1 MLNGEDSS
9 YFKTGKGLRQEDPL
23 SPFLS
28 NLGGD
33 GLSKMLTE
41 ATSKGLTKG
50 LLEDFR
56 PGGIISLQYA
66 DDTILFSKAEESVLR
81 NLKCVLMWY
90 EQISGMRIN
99 FHKSELVPL
108 NLEEEEAHRL
118 AHVFSCPLGSFPIKY
133 LGVPLHYDNLSKED
147 IQPLVDKMLKKI
159 AGWRG
164 RLLSLAA
171 RAMLLKTCL
180 ASIPVYLLS
189 FIKFPKRAIKVM
201 NTHMSNYLWN
211 DSVESH
217 KYHLA
222 NWELV
227 SMSKEQG
234 GLGLPSLRDL
244 NISLLASWL
253 KRYNKDKENLWKE
266 LIDYKYDTAEP
277 NIFLSNTIG
286 ASSFFKGFMW
296 AAQAARMGY
305 KWKVGNGMKI
315 RLWEDN

>member
-1 MLNGEDSS
+1 
-9 YFKTGKGLRQEDPL
+9 
-23 SPFLS
+23 
-28 NLGGD
+28 
-33 GLSKMLTE
+33 
-41 ATSKGLTKG
+41 
-50 LLEDFR
+50 
-56 PGGIISLQYA
+56 
-66 DDTILFSKAEESVLR
+66 
-81 NLKCVLMWY
+81 MWY

-108 NLEEEEAHRL
+108 NLELDEAHRL

-147 IQPLVDKMLKKI
+147 IRPLVDKMLKKV

-180 ASIPVYLLS
+180 ASIHVYLLS
-189 FIKFPKRAIKVM
+189 FIKFPKWAIKLM

-211 DSVESH
+211 DSVENH

-244 NISLLASWL
+244 NISLLASCL
-253 KRYNKDKENLWKE
+253 KRYNKDKEKL
-266 LIDYKYDTAEP
+266 
-277 NIFLSNTIG
+277 
-286 ASSFFKGFMW
+286 
-296 AAQAARMGY
+296 
-305 KWKVGNGMKI
+305 
-315 RLWEDN
+315 